1 MDCADVRDDRLDALY
16 GEAGAE
22 ALRRVEMHHARCAAC
37 REEFDALRGVRRS
50 LSAWRL
56 PTTPSIGL
64 WRPRRM
70 NPLAGLAAAAGLL
83 LALGGAARL
92 AGASFEVDG
101 GPLRFRIG
109 APDAAQQL
117 AALATTHRAEIAR
130 LEARINEVQ
139 ARPAALDAERESAL
153 MERVQKLLDDRDSRQ
168 LQQVDGRVQT
178 LTARADAQR
187 RYDLARISAGLSYLD
202 GKTGQHAAR
211 TSELMGYMLQASEK
225 R

>member
-16 GEAGAE
+16 GEAGAD
-22 ALRRVEMHHARCAAC
+22 ALRRVDTHHARCAAC

-56 PTTPSIGL
+56 PASTAIPFGRS
-64 WRPRRM
+64 RRI
-70 NPLAGLAAAAGLL
+70 NPLVGLAAAAGLL

-92 AGASFEVDG
+92 AGVSFEIAG
-101 GPLRFRIG
+101 GPLRLRVG
-109 APDAAQQL
+109 VTDAAAQIADL
-117 AALATTHRAEIAR
+117 TAAHRNEIAK
-130 LEARINEVQ
+130 LEAQIAEVH
-139 ARPAALDAERESAL
+139 ARPAATEAARETAIL
-153 MERVQKLLDDRDSRQ
+153 ERVQKMLDERDSRQ

-178 LTARADAQR
+178 LTARAEAQR
-187 RYDLARISAGLSYLD
+187 RYDLARISAGLSYLE

>member
-22 ALRRVEMHHARCAAC
+22 ALRRVDMHHARCAAC

-56 PTTPSIGL
+56 PLASAIAIGQ
-64 WRPRRM
+64 PRRM
-70 NPLAGLAAAAGLL
+70 NPLVGLAAAAGLL

-92 AGASFEVDG
+92 AGASFEVAG
-101 GPLRFRIG
+101 GPVRFRVG
-109 APDAAQQL
+109 APDAATEV
-117 AALATTHRAEIAR
+117 AALTTAHRGEIAR
-130 LEARINEVQ
+130 LEARIAEVS
-139 ARPAALDAERESAL
+139 ARPAALESERETAL
-153 MERVQKLLDDRDSRQ
+153 LERVQKMLDERDSRQ

-178 LTARADAQR
+178 LTARAEAQR

>member
-22 ALRRVEMHHARCAAC
+22 ALRRVDMHHTRCAAC
-37 REEFDALRGVRRS
+37 REEFDGLLGVRRS

-56 PTTPSIGL
+56 PTASAIALG
-64 WRPRRM
+64 RPRRM
-70 NPLAGLAAAAGLL
+70 NPLVGLAAAAGLL

-92 AGASFEVDG
+92 AGASFEVAG
-101 GPLRFRIG
+101 GPVRFHVG
-109 APDAAQQL
+109 VPDAATQL
-117 AALATTHRAEIAR
+117 ATLASTHRGEIAR
-130 LEARINEVQ
+130 LEARIAEVR
-139 ARPAALDAERESAL
+139 ARPAALESERESAL
-153 MERVQKLLDDRDSRQ
+153 LERVQKMLDDRDSRQ

-178 LTARADAQR
+178 LTARAEAQR

-202 GKTGQHAAR
+202 GKTGQHVAR